1 MSQPEHGNAG
11 GRGIE
16 HRVGAFTAGE
26 MRCFGRKGRA
36 DIEDGDLRQ
45 VFVSFCSCLLCVGHR
60 PVLACLHIQP
70 ERGDNYGI
78 AQAEKVGSALTISP
92 VGHQ

>member
-1 MSQPEHGNAG
+1 
-11 GRGIE
+11 
-16 HRVGAFTAGE
+16 

-45 VFVSFCSCLLCVGHR
+45 VFVSFCSCLLCVGHGPR
-60 PVLACLHIQP
+60 PRLSAHTP

-78 AQAEKVGSALTISP
+78 AQAEQVGSALTVSP